1 MRFYTFVLKNV
12 LRRRVRSCLTIVG
25 MAVAVGAVVA
35 LVGISQG
42 FERSFLDVYQRQKV
56 DLIIQQRGVK
66 QKLTS
71 VLESKLGEQIAK
83 ISGVKAVNS
92 GLVDF
97 TSMDELG
104 PVGVLVQ
111 GWEAD
116 ATLMHDL
123 DILPG
128 GRLLEAS
135 DKNGILLGERL
146 AISLEKKVGDTL
158 SVFDN
163 ETYTVRGI
171 FKSKTVY
178 ENGSMVVLLADLQR
192 FMGRPGQVSGFTVL
206 VDQPN
211 DKTEVERIRHE
222 IEALGK
228 NLEVTPTMEF
238 VNSTA
243 EIRFI
248 RAMAWVTSAVAL
260 VIGAVGM
267 LNTMVMSVFERTRE
281 IGILRAIGWGRWR
294 VVRMILMES
303 ILLSIS
309 GGVVGAAG
317 AVLLTQV
324 LSRQPAVSGMIDS
337 SVPTSVILQG
347 FVIALCIGLL
357 GAAYPAY
364 RGAQLLPTEALRH
377 E

>member
-12 LRRRVRSCLTIVG
+12 LRRRVRSSLTVIG

-35 LVGISQG
+35 LVGISRG
-42 FERSFLDVYQRQKV
+42 FERSFLAIYQREKV

-71 VLESKLGEQIAK
+71 VLDAGLGKQIAEVP
-83 ISGVKAVNS
+83 GVTSVNS

-116 ATLMHDL
+116 SPLMRHL
-123 DILPG
+123 NVLPG
-128 GRLLEAS
+128 GRLLEPS
-135 DKNGILLGERL
+135 DKDSLLLGERL
-146 AISLEKKVGDTL
+146 AISLDKKVGDTL
-158 SVFDN
+158 KVFDDK
-163 ETYTVRGI
+163 TYTVCGI
-171 FKSKTVY
+171 FKSNTVY

-192 FMGRPGQVSGFTVL
+192 FMGRAGQVSGFTVM
-206 VDQPN
+206 VEHPD
-211 DKTEVERIRHE
+211 DKAEIQRIRHA
-222 IEALGK
+222 IEALGA
-228 NLEVTPTMEF
+228 NLEVTPTIEF
-238 VNSTA
+238 VNSTQ
-243 EIRFI
+243 EIVFI
-248 RAMAWVTSAVAL
+248 RAMAWLTSAVAL

-303 ILLSIS
+303 VVLSLA
-309 GGVVGAAG
+309 GGVVGAGG
-317 AVLLTQV
+317 AVLLTRV
-324 LSRQPAVSGMIDS
+324 LSNQPAVSGMIDS
-337 SVPTSVILQG
+337 YVAPDVIVQG
-347 FVIALCIGLL
+347 FLIALCVGLL

>member
-12 LRRRVRSCLTIVG
+12 LRRRVRSSLTVIG

-35 LVGISQG
+35 LVGISRG
-42 FERSFLDVYQRQKV
+42 FERSFLAIYQREKV

-71 VLESKLGEQIAK
+71 VLDASLGKQIAAVP
-83 ISGVKAVNS
+83 GVTAVNS

-111 GWEAD
+111 GWEVD
-116 ATLMHDL
+116 SPLMRHL
-123 DILPG
+123 NILPG
-128 GRLLEAS
+128 GRLLEPD
-135 DKNGILLGERL
+135 DKNSLLLGERL
-146 AISLEKKVGDTL
+146 AISLDKKVGDTM
-158 SVFDN
+158 SVFDDKK
-163 ETYTVRGI
+163 YTVVGI
-171 FKSKTVY
+171 FKSNTVY

-192 FMGRPGQVSGFTVL
+192 FMGRPGQVSGFTVM
-206 VDQPN
+206 VDQPDN
-211 DKTEVERIRHE
+211 KAEIERIRHA
-222 IEALGK
+222 IEALGR
-228 NLEVTPTMEF
+228 NLEVTPTIEF
-238 VNSTA
+238 VNSTQ
-243 EIRFI
+243 EIVFI
-248 RAMAWVTSAVAL
+248 RAMAWLTSAVAL

-303 ILLSIS
+303 VVLSMA

-317 AVLLTQV
+317 AVLLTRRV
-324 LSRQPAVSGMIDS
+324 EQPAGRFRHDRQLRGPRRDRSRIFDCPVCGSAGSRVSG
-337 SVPTSVILQG
+337 VPRRTTS
-347 FVIALCIGLL
+347 AH
-357 GAAYPAY
+357 
-364 RGAQLLPTEALRH
+364 RGTPP
-377 E
+377 

>member
-1 MRFYTFVLKNV
+1 MRFYTFVLKNI
-12 LRRRVRSCLTIVG
+12 LRRRVRSALTVIG

-35 LVGISQG
+35 LVGISRG
-42 FERSFLDVYQRQKV
+42 FERSFLAIYQREKV

-71 VLESKLGEQIAK
+71 VLDAGLGKKIAEVP
-83 ISGVKAVNS
+83 GVKTVNS

-111 GWEAD
+111 GWEVD
-116 ATLMHDL
+116 SPMMRHLN
-123 DILPG
+123 ILPG
-128 GRLLEAS
+128 GRPLEAS
-135 DKNGILLGERL
+135 DKNCLLLGERL
-146 AISLEKKVGDTL
+146 ALSLDKKVGDTL
-158 SVFDN
+158 KVFDDA
-163 ETYTVRGI
+163 TYTVRGI
-171 FKSKTVY
+171 FKSNTVY
-178 ENGSMVVLLADLQR
+178 ENGGMVVPLADLQR
-192 FMGRPGQVSGFTVL
+192 FMGRRGQVSGFTVT
-206 VDQPN
+206 VDQP
-211 DKTEVERIRHE
+211 DHKAEVERIRHA

-228 NLEVTPTMEF
+228 NLEVTPTIDF
-238 VNSTA
+238 VNSTQ
-243 EIRFI
+243 EIVFI
-248 RAMAWVTSAVAL
+248 RAMAWITSAVAL

-294 VVRMILMES
+294 VIRMILMES
-303 ILLSIS
+303 MVLSLA
-309 GGVVGAAG
+309 GGAVGAAG
-317 AVLLTQV
+317 AVLLTRV
-324 LSRQPAVSGMIDS
+324 LSNQPAVSGMIDS
-337 SVPTSVILQG
+337 YVAPDVIAQG
-347 FVIALCIGLL
+347 FLIALCVGLL